1 MSAALR
7 TVALCHRYRLGD
19 GEEVVAL
26 DEVELEV
33 PAGTSAAVVGPS
45 GSGKSTLLTILAG
58 LQRPTSGQA
67 FIGDLELTALDE
79 VALLAV
85 RGQQLAVV
93 AQNPYR
99 NLLPYATGIE
109 NLRFAA
115 RGARARGRT
124 GIPDPREL
132 LDRLGL
138 GAVADSR
145 TDRMSGGER
154 QRLALGA
161 GLASNPEVLLAD
173 EPTSQ
178 LDEANRDVIASLLA
192 RIRHD
197 FGVTVLVVTHDPAV
211 AAGLDR
217 RFAMNAGRLMEV
229 RS

>member
-1 MSAALR
+1 MSAAIR
-7 TVALCHRYRLGD
+7 TVGLGHRYRLGD
-19 GEEVVAL
+19 GEEVAAL
-26 DEVELEV
+26 DGVDLLV
-33 PAGTSAAVVGPS
+33 PAGTSAAIVGPS

-58 LQRPTSGQA
+58 LQRATSGQA
-67 FIGDLELTALDE
+67 FLGDVELTALDE
-79 VALLAV
+79 VGLLAV

-99 NLLPYATGIE
+99 NLLPYATGVE
-109 NLRFAA
+109 NLRFAS

-132 LDRLGL
+132 LARLGL
-138 GAVADSR
+138 DTVADSR

-154 QRLALGA
+154 QRLALAA
-161 GLASNPEVLLAD
+161 GLASNPAVLLAD

-178 LDEANRDVIASLLA
+178 LDETNRDVVAALLG

-217 RFAMNAGRLMEV
+217 RFAMSAGRLAEV
-229 RS
+229 TA